1 MSVNISLSEIT
12 GPTPLVPD
20 YVRADG
26 GVRVDFAV
34 TARSTAPARI
44 AESAGYRV
52 RFPKGFQNSE
62 ACEAVLINTGGG
74 MAGGDRMVVDMRL
87 AAGAAAVVTTQSAE
101 KVYRAQRTATEI
113 TVNLDLAGASRL
125 AWLPQE
131 TILFSQSRMRRC
143 VDIALAPDA
152 SLIFVESV
160 VFGRL
165 AMGETMGRGG
175 FGDRWRVRRDGVLVF
190 AEDVRLDGE
199 IDRLLDRKAV
209 GEGARAL
216 ATVLVVAPDAEARI
230 DAVRAALAD
239 AASECGASAWNGMV
253 VVRFLSRSAQ
263 ALRADLVR
271 FLERL
276 RGTPMPR
283 SWQT

>member
-1 MSVNISLSEIT
+1 
-12 GPTPLVPD
+12 
-20 YVRADG
+20 
-26 GVRVDFAV
+26 
-34 TARSTAPARI
+34 
-44 AESAGYRV
+44 V

-101 KVYRAQRTATEI
+101 KVYRAQRAATEI

-160 VFGRL
+160 IFGRL

-199 IDRLLDRKAV
+199 IDRLLDRKAI

-239 AASECGASAWNGMV
+239 AASSAWNGMV

>member
-1 MSVNISLSEIT
+1 
-12 GPTPLVPD
+12 
-20 YVRADG
+20 
-26 GVRVDFAV
+26 
-34 TARSTAPARI
+34 
-44 AESAGYRV
+44 
-52 RFPKGFQNSE
+52 
-62 ACEAVLINTGGG
+62 
-74 MAGGDRMVVDMRL
+74 
-87 AAGAAAVVTTQSAE
+87 
-101 KVYRAQRTATEI
+101 
-113 TVNLDLAGASRL
+113 
-125 AWLPQE
+125 
-131 TILFSQSRMRRC
+131 MRRR

-209 GEGARAL
+209 GDGARAL

-239 AASECGASAWNGMV
+239 AASECGASAWNGML

-263 ALRADLVR
+263 ALRADLAR

-276 RGTPMPR
+276 RGAPMPR